1 MVSAVGRTEVRL
13 AGFGGQGVVLAGV
26 CLGHAAMLDGYYAVQ
41 TQSYGAEARGGAAR
55 SEIVVSRQAILYPEV
70 TAPDFMA
77 ALSQPAVD
85 KYLGDLRPQG
95 TLVVDDEL
103 VSRLDTDA
111 RTRVL
116 KACFTEVA
124 GSELGR
130 PIVANMVML
139 GFLTEV
145 ADVVSAASLD
155 RAVAEQVPKGTA
167 ELNLK
172 AVNRGRELA
181 AAAAAAAPA

>member
-1 MVSAVGRTEVRL
+1 
-13 AGFGGQGVVLAGV
+13 
-26 CLGHAAMLDGYYAVQ
+26 
-41 TQSYGAEARGGAAR
+41 
-55 SEIVVSRQAILYPEV
+55 
-70 TAPDFMA
+70 
-77 ALSQPAVD
+77 VD
-85 KYLGDLRPQG
+85 P
-95 TLVVDDEL
+95 
-103 VSRLDTDA
+103 

-116 KACFTEVA
+116 KASFTEVA

-139 GFLTEV
+139 GYLTEV
-145 ADVVSAASLD
+145 AGVVRAASLD

-181 AAAAAAAPA
+181 AAAASA